1 MAQKGL
7 LTIDGVIRLDQ
18 FWAKGKSDGD
28 TVKITIPK
36 GVTSAFKFAASP
48 TAKAKIVHAFDTAIS
63 SDVSKKALTKNDIKF
78 ATKVV
83 TQPRGKANVGV
94 RQVTIRMQGIDTPEL
109 HYKIY
114 DARTIVQIPKANR
127 KVNIEYYQRLS
138 GSAALKLRAL
148 IAAVSTGDAVP
159 CQFRTRV
166 DTAAEA
172 IDKYGRF
179 VGDIWVTLGGTEINL
194 NDAMLEQGLAVPAFY
209 ESMLP
214 HEISAKLAATE
225 TGRKV
230 PGRLA
235 KHYRAKVGKLEKRL
249 KYAPFTAR
257 AKANP
262 PKIGSDSGT
271 VIHPK
276 LFRRLCA
283 WTILRDGKAKR
294 KSGPIPSNYEKYLR
308 EDQSLKTIQLT
319 RDFLKR
325 KKAAPKI
332 DFFRF
337 FKTNTL
343 KLEPQEIVFGEAR
356 SDLYTNTG
364 IPIKGW

>member
-7 LTIDGVIRLDQ
+7 LIIDGVIRLEQ
-18 FWAKGKSDGD
+18 FWPKGKSDGD
-28 TVKITIPK
+28 TVKITIAK
-36 GVTSAFKFAASP
+36 GVTDAFKFARPPSAKTRVVHTFDDALSYD
-48 TAKAKIVHAFDTAIS
+48 AKALPLKS
-63 SDVSKKALTKNDIKF
+63 IKF

-114 DARTIVQIPKANR
+114 DPRTIVQIPKPNR
-127 KVNIEYYQRLS
+127 KVNIEYYQPLS
-138 GSAALKLRAL
+138 ASATIKLRQL
-148 IAAVSTGDAVP
+148 IQAVGTEDRLP

-179 VGDIWVTLGGTEINL
+179 VGDIWVAVGGTEINL

-209 ESMLP
+209 ESMLKD
-214 HEISAKLAATE
+214 EIAKKIVAAK
-225 TGRKV
+225 TGAAV
-230 PGRLA
+230 ADRLS
-235 KHYRAKVGKLEKRL
+235 KHYRAKVGKLNKRL

-257 AKANP
+257 AKTNP
-262 PKIGSDSGT
+262 PKIGSDQGP

-276 LFRRLCA
+276 LYRRLCA

-294 KSGPIPSNYEKYLR
+294 KSGPIPSTYEGYLR
-308 EDQSLKTIQLT
+308 EDESLKTIQLA

-325 KKAAPKI
+325 GKAAPKL

-337 FKTNTL
+337 FKSNAL
-343 KLEPQEIVFGEAR
+343 KLDPEEIVFPEAQ
-356 SDLYTNTG
+356 SNLFTSNG
-364 IPIKGW
+364 KPILGW